1 MVDDEVTHMVD
12 DEVTNMVDDE
22 VIHMVD
28 DEVTHTS
35 PRPKEDLVQSKQPSL
50 PVPFPFGTVCRAM
63 TRVAGERMSFMDTG
77 CRSYSENNLLVWCQ
91 VEKVQATANYL
102 YKPYNMV

>member
-1 MVDDEVTHMVD
+1 
-12 DEVTNMVDDE
+12 
-22 VIHMVD
+22 MVD

-63 TRVAGERMSFMDTG
+63 TRVAGERMSFMD
-77 CRSYSENNLLVWCQ
+77 RMQVLL
-91 VEKVQATANYL
+91 
-102 YKPYNMV
+102 